1 MGDTQAPATPED
13 VADSI
18 VVAGFPADSIM
29 AVHQREDPDEQRLQ
43 IIKGD
48 VTLVAAIRKGKR
60 IGLDTLE
67 NVETDVQAIFK
78 RARRELQ
85 TVGEQVLAVGEQIQ
99 KKVEGQPDDN
109 IAKAVNC
116 GVDNHLWS
124 TSVV

>member
-1 MGDTQAPATPED
+1 MGETQAPETPD
-13 VADSI
+13 VADPI
-18 VVAGFPADSIM
+18 VVRTP
-29 AVHQREDPDEQRLQ
+29 VHQQEDPDERRLQ
-43 IIKGD
+43 IMNGD
-48 VTLVAAIRKGKR
+48 VTLKVTIMVGRR
-60 IGLDTLE
+60 ISRDTLE
-67 NVETDVQAIFK
+67 NLEDGVHAIFK

-99 KKVEGQPDDN
+99 IEVEGQPDDN